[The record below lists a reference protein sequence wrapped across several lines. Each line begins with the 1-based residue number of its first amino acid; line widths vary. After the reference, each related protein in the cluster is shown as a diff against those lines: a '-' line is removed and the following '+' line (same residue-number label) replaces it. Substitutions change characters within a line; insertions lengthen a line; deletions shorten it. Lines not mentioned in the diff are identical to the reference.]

1 MAVVGYGD
9 SGAAAGPEIA
19 TPRVRKAPRGKFW
32 KAARVS
38 PGLCRERR
46 ACRAPY
52 MGLLGD
58 AAVVVAREAPIEL
71 AQALSARDA
80 GET

>member
-1 MAVVGYGD
+1 
-9 SGAAAGPEIA
+9 
-19 TPRVRKAPRGKFW
+19 
-32 KAARVS
+32 
-38 PGLCRERR
+38 
-46 ACRAPY
+46 